1 VHRAAAS
8 ASSWAIRPDLGVYD
22 RINWPFLR
30 WVWSF
35 RRRRRPVIL
44 DRLEAFPGEVLVLRD
59 RRDVARYL
67 GSLAS
72 GCPDEGLASRAPARQ
87 AMRTS

>member
-1 VHRAAAS
+1 MK
-8 ASSWAIRPDLGVYD
+8 LGVYD

-44 DRLEAFPGEVLVLRD
+44 DRLVAFPGEVVVLRD
-59 RRDVARYL
+59 RREVARYQGL
-67 GSLAS
+67 LAS
-72 GCPDEGLASRAPARQ
+72 GCSDEGPTRTALARQ
-87 AMRTS
+87 AMRAV

>member
-1 VHRAAAS
+1 MRRRLRHRGAT
-8 ASSWAIRPDLGVYD
+8 RPDLGVYD

-44 DRLEAFPGEVLVLRD
+44 DRLDAFPGEVVVLRD
-59 RRDVARYL
+59 RRDVTRYL
-67 GSLAS
+67 GSPAS
-72 GCPDEGLASRAPARQ
+72 GCSDEGPTATAPVRQ
-87 AMRTS
+87 R